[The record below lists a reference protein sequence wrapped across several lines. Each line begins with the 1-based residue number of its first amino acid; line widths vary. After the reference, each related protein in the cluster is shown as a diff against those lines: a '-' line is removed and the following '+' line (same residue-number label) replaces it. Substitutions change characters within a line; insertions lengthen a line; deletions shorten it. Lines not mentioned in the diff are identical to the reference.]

1 MSHSLH
7 CAFFAAYQVNDVLTP
22 TVNILP
28 NSKFLSGIVAAKV
41 YFFIKYTA
49 IVQTDVFFATS

>member
-7 CAFFAAYQVNDVLTP
+7 CAMFAANQVNDVFTP

-28 NSKFLSGIVAAKV
+28 NSKLLSGIIAPEVCS
-41 YFFIKYTA
+41 FLKYTT
-49 IVQTDVFFATS
+49 IV

>member
-7 CAFFAAYQVNDVLTP
+7 CVFVAANQVNDGFNP

-28 NSKFLSGIVAAKV
+28 NFKRLSGIIVPQVCSFLK
-41 YFFIKYTA
+41 YFNCL
-49 IVQTDVFFATS
+49 S

>member
-7 CAFFAAYQVNDVLTP
+7 CTFFAAYQVNDVLTL

-28 NSKFLSGIVAAKV
+28 NSKFLSGIVAPEV
-41 YFFIKYTA
+41 CSFLKYTT
-49 IVQTDVFFATS
+49 IV